1 VAIERA
7 RAEAVEAVRRATP
20 GANGAVSSSDE
31 AETAAMKDEIARL
44 RSELDDTASRLRDA
58 YAQIDAMNGHTS
70 PNGET
75 SADELREL
83 RREVQQLRRDQLET
97 VARMHEAE
105 RKGQALEAE
114 LNTAQ
119 EAHAAALAS
128 GNGKVADE
136 GEPPVGEGEQA
147 ARSLRARLTESA
159 AQKKGKGGK
168 FGFGP

>member
-1 VAIERA
+1 MSLFALETGTTILIGLAVVAVVVVLWFI
-7 RAEAVEAVRRATP
+7 
-20 GANGAVSSSDE
+20 GIYNGLVA
-31 AETAAMKDEIARL
+31 L
-44 RSELDDTASRLRDA
+44 RNRYKNA
-58 YAQIDAMNGHTS
+58 YAQIDAMNGHAS
-70 PNGET
+70 PNGES
-75 SADELREL
+75 SADELRDL

-105 RKGQALEAE
+105 RKAQALEAE

-119 EAHAAALAS
+119 EAHAAVLAS
-128 GNGKVADE
+128 GNGKVDGE

-168 FGFGP
+168 FGFGS

>member
-1 VAIERA
+1 
-7 RAEAVEAVRRATP
+7 
-20 GANGAVSSSDE
+20 
-31 AETAAMKDEIARL
+31 MKGEIARL

-58 YAQIDAMNGHTS
+58 YAQIDAVNGHTP
-70 PNGET
+70 PNGGES

-105 RKGQALEAE
+105 RKAQALEVE
-114 LNTAQ
+114 VNTAQ
-119 EAHAAALAS
+119 EAHAVALAS
-128 GNGKVADE
+128 DNGKVDDG

-168 FGFGP
+168 FGFGS